1 MVRSFSGSGPDWVP
15 GVIAQKKGP
24 LTYLIDVSGGRL
36 WKRHVDHIKDH
47 QRPITVSD
55 DTEIDVDIPK
65 THEPCEPE
73 GGDETESTP
82 ETETTAESA
91 DPTPTVETNAPGP
104 STKS

>member
-1 MVRSFSGSGPDWVP
+1 MGLDP
-15 GVIAQKKGP
+15 GVIAQKMGP

-47 QRPITVSD
+47 RRPITVSD
-55 DTEIDVDIPK
+55 DTEIDVDLPEVPE
-65 THEPCEPE
+65 TLEP
-73 GGDETESTP
+73 GGGNETVSTP

-104 STKS
+104 STESRRYPDRF